1 MSEYND
7 LGPVMPSGQA
17 DAAKKHETK
26 ESPKQ
31 GDRVRVFAPGRN
43 NPNEHT
49 VYVFEALVDTPEGQ
63 RAKLSFKAAGG
74 KTFYR
79 IAHPDD
85 LLPE

>member
-17 DAAKKHETK
+17 DAGKKHEAK
-26 ESPKQ
+26 EPPKKV
-31 GDRVRVFAPGRN
+31 DKVRVFAPVRN

-49 VYVFEALVDTPEGQ
+49 VYVFEALVDTPEGP
-63 RAKLSFKAAGG
+63 RAKLSFKAGE